1 MIVVVVIVIR
11 IGRTGGHCSPPARQ
25 SQYHD
30 SPLEAGKPV
39 SMFQNST
46 DNKVLRS
53 SNRMCPIKNFLS
65 ESSVLVLFDCP
76 VRATFPF
83 FVLHYSRSSFR
94 TNWMIF
100 RAWLKLL
107 LWLQIGAQSICP
119 GRSKPQI
126 PKQTKSRTGCFHLL
140 CSPDPEDHNLVWQ
153 AAWMASW

>member
-46 DNKVLRS
+46 DNEVLRS

-65 ESSVLVLFDCP
+65 EYSVLVLFDCP

-83 FVLHYSRSSFR
+83 FRASLFSFFISHKLNYFSRLIKASALAANRCAEYLPWSF
-94 TNWMIF
+94 
-100 RAWLKLL
+100 
-107 LWLQIGAQSICP
+107 
-119 GRSKPQI
+119 
-126 PKQTKSRTGCFHLL
+126 
-140 CSPDPEDHNLVWQ
+140 Q
-153 AAWMASW
+153 ATDS